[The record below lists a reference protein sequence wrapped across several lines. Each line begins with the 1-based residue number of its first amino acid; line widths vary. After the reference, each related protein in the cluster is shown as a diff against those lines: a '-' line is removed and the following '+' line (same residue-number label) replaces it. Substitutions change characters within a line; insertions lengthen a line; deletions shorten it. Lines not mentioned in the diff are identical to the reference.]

1 MLYNIIAHSIK
12 CINCKLETY
21 YIEVIHLKNIQYK
34 YKVYKLQVIH
44 TLYCNYTLPKIIY
57 NITDHSIKCINVS

>member
-1 MLYNIIAHSIK
+1 MLYNIIAHSTK

-21 YIEVIHLKNIQYK
+21 YIEAIHLKNIKYE

-44 TLYCNYTLPKIIY
+44 TLYCNYTLQKLY
-57 NITDHSIKCINVS
+57 NIADHSIKCINVS